1 MEICFKDKKLH
12 KLCENHAKLKAK
24 YGDLKAKR
32 IIMRISDFLDSINL
46 YDVSKLPQARLHPLQ
61 KNRKGQFA
69 VDTLHPY
76 RMIVVPLDGTRD
88 DLKSITSIEIISIN
102 ENYH

>member
-12 KLCENHAKLKAK
+12 KLCENQAKLKAK
-24 YGDLKAKR
+24 YGDLKSRR
-32 IIMRISDFLDSINL
+32 IIMRIGDFSDSVNL
-46 YDVSKLPQARLHPLQ
+46 FDVSKLPQTRLHALQ
-61 KNRKGQFA
+61 KSRKGQFA

-76 RMIVVPLDGTRD
+76 RMIITPLDGTRD

-102 ENYH
+102 EDYH